1 METALEQF
9 IAGWTSHQRQL
20 SACGELQHRQFIIL
34 AVDETQSGASGCS
47 IDKSVHFL
55 KQIEA
60 AFGVSLFDRM
70 QFAWWEG
77 EGVRTADSGSFA
89 DLYREGRVSPDT
101 LVFDNL
107 VKTRG
112 EWTDGWLKPLS
123 KSWHR
128 RFV

>member
-1 METALEQF
+1 LEEALLRFVAQ
-9 IAGWTSHQRQL
+9 WTSHQRQL
-20 SACGELQHRQFIIL
+20 SACGELHHRQFIIL
-34 AVDETQSGASGCS
+34 AVDEDQAGASGCS
-47 IDKSVHFL
+47 IDRSVRFL
-55 KQIEA
+55 HEVEE

-70 QFAWWEG
+70 RFAWWDDG
-77 EGVRTADSGSFA
+77 TVRTADSQAFA
-89 DLYREGRVSPDT
+89 DLYRGGGVGPDT

-112 EWTDGWLKPLS
+112 EWTDGWLKPLA